1 MSISTEITRL
11 QNAKNTLKTKLNA
24 KNDNEHQI
32 TNQTI
37 DQYGNFVDSIPTGID
52 TSDATATASDIL
64 SGKTAYVNGELVTG
78 ILEIYEELTYIE
90 NTNEQYIDTGVYPYK
105 TQTEVTFQMPTEQ
118 STGCYLLGCWN
129 ADNNRYYPV
138 SYGGGNFGTV
148 NRSNTQTTLGAW
160 NSSVHTVVYND
171 NNNYVYYDRSYKAN
185 VPDLTT
191 TATNSIFLFAL
202 HNSSDQPANFY
213 LGRMMS
219 VKITNKLTN
228 TVIRDMIP
236 VKKQSTNEIGMFD
249 KVNKTFYGNAG
260 SGTFTAGT
268 STGTLFVG

>member
-1 MSISTEITRL
+1 MDALNTKIKNIKTE
-11 QNAKNTLKTKLNA
+11 KTLKVRPENIK
-24 KNDNEHQI
+24 DGV
-32 TNQTI
+32 TI
-37 DQYGNFVDSIPTGID
+37 FGIEGTYEGID
-52 TSDATATASDIL
+52 TSDATAVASDIV

-78 ILEIYEELTYIE
+78 TLEIYEELTYIE
-90 NTNEQYIDTGVYPYK
+90 NTNEQYINTGVLPYK
-105 TQTEVTFQMPTEQ
+105 TQTEVTFQMPTQQ

-148 NRSNTQTTLGAW
+148 NRGNTQTTLGAW
-160 NSSVHTVVYND
+160 DSSVHTVVYND
-171 NNNYVYYDRSYKAN
+171 NNNYVYYDRSYRAN
-185 VPDLTT
+185 VSDLTT

-249 KVNKTFYGNAG
+249 KINKIFYGNAG
-260 SGTFTAGT
+260 TGTFTAGT
-268 STGTLFVG
+268 STGILIIG